1 MVYKIVISLRM
12 VQTLPFFL
20 ALQVVLERGI
30 SCEIAHAGRFV
41 NLDSLA
47 IWWLAMICIGKA

>member
-1 MVYKIVISLRM
+1 MVHKIVMSLRM
-12 VQTLPFFL
+12 VQTLPLFL

-30 SCEIAHAGRFV
+30 SCEIAHASRFV

-47 IWWLAMICIGKA
+47 IWWLAMIYFGKA